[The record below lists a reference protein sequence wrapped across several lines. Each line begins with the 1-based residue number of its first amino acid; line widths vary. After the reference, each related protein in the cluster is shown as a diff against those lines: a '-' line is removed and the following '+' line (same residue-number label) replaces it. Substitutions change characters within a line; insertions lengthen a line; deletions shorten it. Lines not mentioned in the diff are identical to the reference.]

1 MTAETGKHTKAQSAH
16 SGIFGNRDLIKE
28 ISVQRRVSATFTYN
42 LHPHNTPEN
51 AYLMAIHAHWAR
63 IVNRK
68 QFAHPGRFVSHKNTT
83 NRRGN
88 MTSLHRIV
96 FDKTAAVFVSFPLL
110 YFNVCLRLPQYKPC
124 NINSVSVHTQILWY
138 HKTHSEFTFVNDATN
153 TDSCV
158 PLLQGF
164 QKSQLPDLGTK
175 MAFLEGKNYRKIQI
189 NCHKTIRLFLI

>member
-68 QFAHPGRFVSHKNTT
+68 QFADSGRFVSHKNTT

-96 FDKTAAVFVSFPLL
+96 FDK
-110 YFNVCLRLPQYKPC
+110 Q
-124 NINSVSVHTQILWY
+124 Q
-138 HKTHSEFTFVNDATN
+138 
-153 TDSCV
+153 
-158 PLLQGF
+158 
-164 QKSQLPDLGTK
+164 
-175 MAFLEGKNYRKIQI
+175 
-189 NCHKTIRLFLI
+189 LFLSLFHYCISMFVCVSLSINHVTLILSCAHSNTLISQNTLRVYIC

>member
-16 SGIFGNRDLIKE
+16 SGIFRNRDLIKD

-68 QFAHPGRFVSHKNTT
+68 PFAHSGRFVSHKNTT

-88 MTSLHRIV
+88 MTSLHRIF

-110 YFNVCLRLPQYKPC
+110 YYNVCLRLPQYKPC
-124 NINSVSVHTQILWY
+124 NIDSVMCTLKYSDITKHAPSL
-138 HKTHSEFTFVNDATN
+138 H
-153 TDSCV
+153 
-158 PLLQGF
+158 LLMMLQTLIVVCLCFRVSKNLSF
-164 QKSQLPDLGTK
+164 QT
-175 MAFLEGKNYRKIQI
+175 
-189 NCHKTIRLFLI
+189 